1 MSEHQRYD
9 ETLETEIRTRQG
21 AFFTPSLWVNEAHT
35 LTSNV
40 LGATWK
46 EDCVVWDCCSGSGNL
61 IRDYDFK
68 NLIVSTL
75 EQPEVDLLHK
85 QGFDHAFKYD
95 FLNPTD
101 TDGCL
106 FSLGDESNVIPDAV
120 QDQLYAGSKAGKR
133 LVFFINPPYAAAGTL
148 ADDEENKEGVSNT
161 LVKEKMLHLGACR
174 SNLYFQFIFECA
186 RQAKYFGYKK
196 VSLCFFS
203 PIKFMIQETAKKF
216 REWYYNAFEFK
227 SGFFFN
233 ASAFAGVSS
242 EWGVGFTIWCEG
254 KTKADPKLEIK
265 NLDASHYGWK
275 QIYNCDNHMPASEWV
290 REPIK
295 DMETYEYPIM
305 TSGLKIKEREKT
317 GPIKKAPEKEIPYIA
332 YPSIPFTQRWLDG
345 DGGYKHTASEVKT
358 GYEQWVD
365 DCHIYSIFETKNNCT
380 SMRDVSW
387 GGEIWQIKNHFF
399 WLERYG
405 IKGLLKEKCPLVYED
420 FEKHYEESYVATLIG
435 DLTLS
440 QEAVDLLVHATELWV
455 KSLDKREAYA
465 SANPQLQL
473 NCWDCGWYQL
483 KGFWEKEYNAD
494 FKKLKELHKA
504 LGDKLRPGVYE
515 YGFLK
520 E

>member
-1 MSEHQRYD
+1 MIEKFD
-9 ETLETEIRTRQG
+9 ETIEKEIRSRQG
-21 AFFTPSLWVNEAHT
+21 AFFTPPLWSDEADKMVCE
-35 LTSNV
+35 V
-40 LGATWK
+40 LGDNWK
-46 EDCVVWDCCSGSGNL
+46 EECIVWDCCAGTGNL
-61 IRDYDFK
+61 TRGREFK

-75 EQPEVDLLHK
+75 ESIEVELLKK
-85 QGFDHAFKYD
+85 QGYDGAFQYD
-95 FLNPTD
+95 FLNPS
-101 TDGCL
+101 DGSL
-106 FSLGDESNVIPDAV
+106 FGGDNVIPSEIEDRLRIGA
-120 QDQLYAGSKAGKR
+120 KEGKR
-133 LVFFINPPYAAAGTL
+133 LVFYMNPPYAGAGTL
-148 ADDEENKEGVSNT
+148 SDEDENKEGLSNT
-161 LVKEKMLHLGACR
+161 EVKEKMLHLGACR
-174 SNLYFQFIFECA
+174 SNLYFQFIFECV
-186 RQAKYFGYKK
+186 RQSKIYGYKK

-216 REWYYNAFEFK
+216 REWYYKNYKFQK
-227 SGFFFN
+227 GFFFN
-233 ASAFAGVSS
+233 ASAFSGVSS
-242 EWGVGFTIWCEG
+242 LWGVGFTVWSVG
-254 KTKADPKLEIK
+254 KTEEDPILEIK
-265 NLDASHYGWK
+265 NPDASHYGWK
-275 QIYNCDNHMPASEWV
+275 QIYNCDNQKSASEWV

-317 GPIKKAPEKEIPYIA
+317 GPIKKAPPKEIEYVDHPI
-332 YPSIPFTQRWLDG
+332 IPFTQKWLDENG
-345 DGGYKHTASEVKT
+345 KHKQPVERKE

-405 IKGLLKEKCPLVYED
+405 IKGLLKEKCPVIYAD

-435 DLTLS
+435 ELTLS
-440 QEAVDLLVHATELWV
+440 QEAVDLLVHATELWI

-483 KGFWEKEYNAD
+483 KGFWETEYKDD
-494 FKKLKELHKA
+494 FKRLKDLHKA
-504 LGDKLRPGVYE
+504 LADKLRPGVYE
-515 YGFLK
+515 HGFLK